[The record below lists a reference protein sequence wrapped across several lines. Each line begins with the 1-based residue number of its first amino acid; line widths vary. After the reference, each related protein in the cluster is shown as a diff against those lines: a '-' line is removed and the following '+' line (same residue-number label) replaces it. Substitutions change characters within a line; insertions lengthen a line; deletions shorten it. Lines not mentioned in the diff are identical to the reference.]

1 MSSRKRTPDKETPK
15 EETATAVAEPPAAEA
30 QPEGKSFAERVG
42 QKKWTAAPDPFGIA
56 SDYAAG
62 VHLFDS
68 KRDRQIALKFDE
80 KPPQVII
87 DKVKEAG
94 CHWQQDNQIWALS
107 YGDSPLT
114 VRIEGE
120 RLYQDV
126 RQMLRTEKGIEA
138 SPEVPF

>member
-1 MSSRKRTPDKETPK
+1 MSSRKRTPDKDSPK
-15 EETATAVAEPPAAEA
+15 EETSTAVAEPPAVEA

-42 QKKWTAAPDPFGIA
+42 QKKWAPAPDPFGIA

-68 KRDRQIALKFDE
+68 KRDGQVALKFDE
-80 KPPQVII
+80 KPPQAIL

-94 CHWQQDNQIWALS
+94 FHWQSADQIWARS
-107 YGDSPLT
+107 YGDSPMA

-126 RQMLRTEKGIEA
+126 RQILRTEKGIEA